1 MGVRA
6 ALPDAQAVLLCSPPC
21 SLEEAQAPYFNPPKV
36 APKQAQRSHR
46 VFLGGGAGDWGGE
59 EGT

>member
-6 ALPDAQAVLLCSPPC
+6 ALPDAQAVLLLLAPLLSGGSP
-21 SLEEAQAPYFNPPKV
+21 SSVLQSPKV